1 MTVEGTGMTTL
12 KDHLVQ
18 ILESK
23 QFEVEERD
31 GYLYGQREDVS
42 VVIMA
47 ASDLIADDIDDF
59 IRNVK
64 GFSGRKV
71 VASLSRMDDLIQTR
85 LQDRGI
91 HYWGREE
98 MEHEIGSLHLLSA
111 SAEDG
116 NSLLDE
122 VISDEMPQVPT
133 EPSEQAVPVI
143 IESTEARSE
152 QIVKP
157 TISLEDVK
165 FIARHEVQGYRFD
178 LELIPHYLFHYVL
191 NIDEKQQRAGIVA
204 VNAMTEHVE
213 TWRWGFELVDTIDA
227 PSSKREPTIE
237 EDRALEMAREVVSKE
252 YRSYV
257 ETVRDYGHSEVIER
271 TRSRDDAIVIEQ
283 KGLVYLPVWCVEGKG
298 GALLINSSSGKIM
311 SEHLHGPESRR
322 G

>member
-1 MTVEGTGMTTL
+1 MTTL

-18 ILESK
+18 ILESR
-23 QFEVEERD
+23 QFEVEEKD

-59 IRNVK
+59 IKNVK

-71 VASLSRMDDLIQTR
+71 VASLSKLDDRVQAR

-98 MEHEIGSLHLLSA
+98 MEHEIGTLHLRTTS
-111 SAEDG
+111 DDVG
-116 NSLLDE
+116 GSLLDE
-122 VISDEMPQVPT
+122 VISDELPLVLAEPPEQSVPI
-133 EPSEQAVPVI
+133 I
-143 IESTEARSE
+143 IESTEVRSE

-165 FIARHEVQGYRFD
+165 YIARHEVQGYRYA
-178 LELIPHYLFHYVL
+178 LELIPHFLFHYVL
-191 NIDEKQQRAGIVA
+191 NIDANQQRAGIVA
-204 VNAMTEHVE
+204 VNAMTGHVE
-213 TWRWGFELVDTIDA
+213 TWRWGFELVDSIDA

-237 EDRALEMAREVVSKE
+237 EERALELAREIVSKE

-311 SEHLHGPESRR
+311 SEHLHGPESKR

>member
-1 MTVEGTGMTTL
+1 MTTL
-12 KDHLVQ
+12 KDHLLQ

-42 VVIMA
+42 VVVMA
-47 ASDLIADDIDDF
+47 ASDMIGDDIDDF
-59 IRNVK
+59 IRNVR

-71 VASLSRMDDLIQTR
+71 VASLSKIDDRIQKH
-85 LQDRGI
+85 LQERGI

-98 MEHEIGSLHLLSA
+98 MEHEIGTLHLRSVSDMA
-111 SAEDG
+111 GD
-116 NSLLDE
+116 SLLDD
-122 VISDEMPQVPT
+122 VISDETPQALA
-133 EPSEQAVPVI
+133 EPPDQAVPI
-143 IESTEARSE
+143 IVESVEERGE

-165 FIARHEVQGYRFD
+165 YIARHEVQGYRFD
-178 LELIPHYLFHYVL
+178 LELIPHFLFHYVL
-191 NIDEKQQRAGIVA
+191 NIDEERQRAGIVA

-213 TWRWGFELVDTIDA
+213 TWRWGFELVDSIDA
-227 PSSKREPTIE
+227 PTSKREPAIE
-237 EDRALEMAREVVSKE
+237 EEKALDMARETVSRE

-257 ETVRDYGHSEVIER
+257 ETVRDYGHAEVIER
-271 TRSRDDAIVIEQ
+271 TGPRDDAIVIES

-298 GALLINSSSGKIM
+298 GAILINSASGKII
-311 SEHLHGPESRR
+311 SEHLHGPESMR